1 MLSPS
6 PFKPFLL
13 MLIAVLL
20 LGACSPAPTPSP
32 SPSPE
37 AEETTLKTEA
47 PTESVAETAVET
59 ETAEDPA
66 ASPTDAETEQ
76 ETTELPSTDPEST
89 PTPMPTTDIRPDPE
103 EWQTWPIVPHI
114 SKNARTIYEKGLAMG
129 NKPDRFSKVGDCQN
143 ITTYYLA
150 MFDDP
155 DLYQLGPE
163 YDYLQDAIDHF
174 SGSFSRESLSVSG
187 GMNVAAVLSPVWADK
202 DLCET
207 GESPLACELRV
218 YQPGIAL
225 VSMEESWGSGNKAEN
240 YEKYM
245 RQVIETLIEAG
256 TVPILATKADN
267 IEGDHQINQTI
278 VNLAYEYDIPLWNF
292 WAAVQPL
299 PQHGLLEDG
308 FHLTHGIN
316 DFSEAKNLKQAWP
329 MRNLT
334 ALKVLDAAW
343 RQLNDMPWGSD
354 QELNP

>member
-1 MLSPS
+1 MLRHSPI
-6 PFKPFLL
+6 KPFLL
-13 MLIAVLL
+13 MLIAALL
-20 LGACSPAPTPSP
+20 LGACSQTPSLSSP

-37 AEETTLKTEA
+37 EIN
-47 PTESVAETAVET
+47 PTETIEPTVEEKEESAPSPTIT
-59 ETAEDPA
+59 ETQQGTPE
-66 ASPTDAETEQ
+66 PT
-76 ETTELPSTDPEST
+76 TTDTDIS

-103 EWQTWPIVPHI
+103 NWQAWPIVPI
-114 SKNARTIYEKGLAMG
+114 MSENARTIYKKGLAMG
-129 NKPDRFSKVGDCQN
+129 NRPDRFSKVGDCQN
-143 ITTYYLA
+143 ITTYYLS

-155 DLYQLGPE
+155 DQYKLGPDH
-163 YDYLQDAIDHF
+163 DYLQTAIDHF

-187 GMNVAAVLSPVWADK
+187 GMNVAAVLSPVWADN
-202 DLCET
+202 DICET
-207 GESPLACELRV
+207 SESPLACELRV
-218 YQPGIAL
+218 YQPSIAL

-267 IEGDHQINQTI
+267 VEGDHQINQTI
-278 VNLAYEYDIPLWNF
+278 VQLAYEYDIPLWNF

-299 PQHGLLEDG
+299 PHHGLLEDG

-334 ALKVLDAAW
+334 ALKVIDAAW
-343 RQLNDMPWGSD
+343 RQLNDMPWGSEQD
-354 QELNP
+354 LNP